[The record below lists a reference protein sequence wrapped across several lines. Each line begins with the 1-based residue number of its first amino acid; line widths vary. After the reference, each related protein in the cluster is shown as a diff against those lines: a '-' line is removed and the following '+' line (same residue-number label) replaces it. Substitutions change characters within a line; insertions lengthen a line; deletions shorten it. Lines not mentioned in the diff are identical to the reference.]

1 MQDQELQG
9 LEYSEPR
16 CRFTSEAVIKN
27 EQGQLLRLEVSSAD
41 EGEVWRYLENVR
53 LNFLVTSS
61 EQTSSA
67 EPEQA
72 VYDKEHRS
80 NNQEMELPANPV
92 TITVGV
98 VDAAAV
104 EPPYDLT
111 LWIDP
116 PLGKGYDL
124 YKSYSKASSYKAE
137 VTATGG
143 SLYTALRESGN
154 YWADAARVVDTNAST
169 LAGNIAVLRGTA
181 GRDVYWYLDIVG
193 QSDDASYASIISMR
207 QLF

>member
-1 MQDQELQG
+1 MQDHELQG

-16 CRFTSEAVIKN
+16 CRFTSEAIIKN
-27 EQGQLLRLEVSSAD
+27 EQGQVLRLEVSSAD
-41 EGEVWRYLENVR
+41 EREVWRYLENAR
-53 LNFLVTSS
+53 MSFLITPSD
-61 EQTSSA
+61 QTSSA
-67 EPEQA
+67 EPEDTE
-72 VYDKEHRS
+72 YKP

-124 YKSYSKASSYKAE
+124 YKSYSKASSYKVE

-169 LAGNIAVLRGTA
+169 LAGNTTVLNGAA
-181 GRDVYWYLDIVG
+181 GGDVYWYLDIVG
-193 QSDDASYASIISMR
+193 QSDDASYASIIAMR